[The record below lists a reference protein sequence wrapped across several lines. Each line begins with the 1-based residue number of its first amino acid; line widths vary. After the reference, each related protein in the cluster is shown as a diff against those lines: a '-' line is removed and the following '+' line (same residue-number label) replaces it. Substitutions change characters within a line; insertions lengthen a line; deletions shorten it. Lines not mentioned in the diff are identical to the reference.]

1 MVVDNDDAII
11 YHNGTRE
18 KVFDLTTNRIMMI
31 MTMTKKANV
40 RRAALEGRL
49 ETMRAR
55 DEATQ
60 ADSPGSNLIVLFIA
74 IYTSWRNSI

>member
-1 MVVDNDDAII
+1 MD
-11 YHNGTRE
+11 E
-18 KVFDLTTNRIMMI
+18 PEFLFNRIMMI

-40 RRAALEGRL
+40 RRAALEGRP

-60 ADSPGSNLIVLFIA
+60 AGNPGSILIVIFIA
-74 IYTSWRNSI
+74 LITSWRNSI